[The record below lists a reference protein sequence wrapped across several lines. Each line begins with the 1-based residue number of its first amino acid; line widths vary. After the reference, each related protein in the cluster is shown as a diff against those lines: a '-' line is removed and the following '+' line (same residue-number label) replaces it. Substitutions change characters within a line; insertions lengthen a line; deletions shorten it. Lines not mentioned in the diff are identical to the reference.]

1 MSKES
6 DKIFLEM
13 KSTSG
18 EDTVNIVEMTT
29 KDLKYDIN
37 LGDKAVANLGE
48 IDSNFESCAVGKML
62 SKIISCYREIVC
74 ERKNHLM
81 WQSLL
86 LSYLK
91 ELPQPPQPS
100 ALTTLMSQQPSTLR
114 QDLLPVK
121 NLQLTK
127 GSDDG

>member
-29 KDLKYDIN
+29 EDLKYDIN
-37 LGDKAVANLGE
+37 LDDKAVAKLGE

-74 ERKNHLM
+74 ERKN
-81 WQSLL
+81 QSVQETSF
-86 LSYLK
+86 LSYCKKLDSH
-91 ELPQPPQPS
+91 PNSHQPLS
-100 ALTTLMSQQPSTLR
+100 
-114 QDLLPVK
+114 
-121 NLQLTK
+121 
-127 GSDDG
+127 